1 MKARLMTIGGFIL
14 GLGFVLIWSPSI
26 PNLVYGANQYG
37 ASVGISVS
45 QAISV
50 SFWFLWA
57 GIVLFPV
64 GLAILVYGIGAQKS
78 SPEPVST
85 ETASTETGI

>member
-1 MKARLMTIGGFIL
+1 MAVGGFIL
-14 GLGFVLIWSPSI
+14 GLGFGLIWSPSI
-26 PNLVYGANQYG
+26 PNLVYGANSYG
-37 ASVGISVS
+37 VNVGISLS
-45 QAISV
+45 EAISM

-78 SPEPVST
+78 SPETASA
-85 ETASTETGI
+85 ETASAETGI